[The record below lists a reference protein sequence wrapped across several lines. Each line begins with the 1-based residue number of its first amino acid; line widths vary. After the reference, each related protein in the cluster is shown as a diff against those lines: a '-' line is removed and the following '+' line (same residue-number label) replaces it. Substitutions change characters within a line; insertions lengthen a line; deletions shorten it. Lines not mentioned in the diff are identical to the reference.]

1 MPFFGNLFGVFTG
14 SKPVEKIVFDRPSMK
29 SAAISYAAVFAI
41 VSLLLIVE
49 SALFLLASSIL
60 SSVDAVQAIVSV
72 LIFCAVA
79 VILAVVVL
87 VFKFAFAY
95 VWASLHFFL
104 ASFFSKRSYN
114 LSDFNA
120 IAITLFSSVNI
131 VSGLL
136 LLIPVIGWI
145 AAVAVQF
152 YGAALLRR
160 AVRNYFGVSADQASI
175 IVLVFLNL
183 AMLVFVII
191 AAIAS
196 FVLIG
201 SKIL

>member
-1 MPFFGNLFGVFTG
+1 MSFFGDLFGVFTG
-14 SKPVEKIVFDRPSMK
+14 SRPVEKIVFDRPSMK

-41 VSLLLIVE
+41 VLLLLIAE

-60 SSVDAVQAIVSV
+60 SSTDAVQAIVSV
-72 LIFCAVA
+72 LIFCVAA
-79 VILAVVVL
+79 VILAAVAL

-104 ASFFSKRSYN
+104 ASFFSKKSYD
-114 LSDFNA
+114 LSSFNA
-120 IAITLFSSVNI
+120 IAMTLFSSVNL

-145 AAVAVQF
+145 AAIAVQF

-160 AVRNYFGVSADQASI
+160 AIRNYFGVSGDQASI
-175 IVLVFLNL
+175 IVLVFLDL
-183 AMLVFVII
+183 SMLVFVIV

-201 SKIL
+201 SKIF